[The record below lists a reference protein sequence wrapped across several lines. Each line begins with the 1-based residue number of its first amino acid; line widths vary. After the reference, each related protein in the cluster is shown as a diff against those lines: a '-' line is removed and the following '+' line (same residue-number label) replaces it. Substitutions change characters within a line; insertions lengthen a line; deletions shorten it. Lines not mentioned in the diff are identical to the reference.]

1 MQSYATNNDY
11 TIELNGEFSPS
22 GRGGT
27 PFGAF
32 PMHFPQKVGSK
43 MAELLISD
51 WTVNSLFYH
60 LHKYFN

>member
-1 MQSYATNNDY
+1 M
-11 TIELNGEFSPS
+11 IEFQLNGEFSP
-22 GRGGT
+22 GGVGGT

-32 PMHFPQKVGSK
+32 PMFFPQPVGHK

-60 LHKYFN
+60 LHKSV